1 MPFTDSAR
9 NLALDA
15 IGGAAG
21 FVRII
26 KRDGTTEMSGG
37 SPAYARKAITYAAA
51 ATGQKASNAAVTFDL
66 PAASTGTNAA
76 YFVGFNSAVT
86 AGTDYG
92 YFALGNQTVKE
103 ATFDATADAF
113 TSHAHGYANGDEVAL
128 YANAGTV
135 PTGYTAGS
143 VYYVVGV
150 TTDTFQLS
158 ATVGG
163 SAVNGTTN
171 ADVFVQKVIPESF
184 GSQGQ
189 LTLPSGGVVL
199 DAKMV

>member
-9 NLALDA
+9 NAALDA
-15 IGGAAG
+15 IGAAAG
-21 FVRII
+21 FATIL
-26 KRDGTTEMSGG
+26 KRDAATEMSGG
-37 SPAYARKAITYAAA
+37 SPAFARKAITWAAA
-51 ATGQKASNAAVTFDL
+51 ATGQKASNAAVTFDM
-66 PAASTGTNAA
+66 PPSSTGVNAA
-76 YFVGFNSAVT
+76 YFVSLRSAVT

-92 YFALGNQTVKE
+92 FFALGNQAVKE

-135 PTGYTAGS
+135 PTGYTANT

-163 SAVNGTTN
+163 AAVNGTTN
-171 ADVFVQKVIPESF
+171 ADVFVQKAIPESF
-184 GSQGQ
+184 GGQGQ